1 MPAANIK
8 KGGADRTNRFP
19 LERQLHCRPC
29 PENGQND
36 KEVIP
41 VPKNH
46 RQTAPRRRFPSRLGL
61 FWLGV
66 VLLGTAVSIGLLR
79 RTSRESVVSRPD
91 PPPTDETDRMAP
103 IPGGT
108 FRMGNDFSPYSD
120 QRPAHDVSVAPFSM
134 DTHEVTNRQFARFV
148 AQSDYLTTAEQ
159 QGWSYRFDRATN
171 QWRRTPGADWRHPG
185 GPHTNIAGRE
195 DRPVVHVSWYDADA
209 YARWV
214 GCRLPTEVEWERAAR
229 AGLCDAD
236 FPWGRK
242 ETVNGKYQAN
252 YWQGWFPD
260 DDLTVDGFDTLAP
273 VGSFEPNGFGLFD
286 VAGNVWEWCADRYG
300 EDYYRISPRDD
311 PRGPTEGE
319 MRVQRGGSWL
329 SAENYG
335 PGYRVSV
342 RSKRPPD
349 ASYEDVGFRCARSAS
364 AERR

>member
-1 MPAANIK
+1 MGMNCGIISRLILSPKNA
-8 KGGADRTNRFP
+8 R
-19 LERQLHCRPC
+19 
-29 PENGQND
+29 ND

-41 VPKNH
+41 VPKTD
-46 RQTAPRRRFPSRLGL
+46 RQTATRRRFPSKLGV

-66 VLLGTAVSIGLLR
+66 VLLGTVASVGLLHR
-79 RTSRESVVSRPD
+79 SSQETEISRPN
-91 PPPTDETDRMAP
+91 PLPDETDSMVP
-103 IPGGT
+103 IPGST

-159 QGWSYRFDRATN
+159 QGWSYTFNRADD
-171 QWRRTPGADWRHPG
+171 QWRRTQGADWRHPG
-185 GPHTNIAGRE
+185 GSHTDITGRE
-195 DRPVVHVSWYDADA
+195 DRPVVHVSWYDARA
-209 YARWV
+209 YARWL
-214 GCRLPTEVEWERAAR
+214 GARLPTEAEWERAAR
-229 AGLCDAD
+229 GGLRDAD
-236 FPWGRK
+236 FPWGCK
-242 ETVNGKYQAN
+242 EAVNGKYQAN

-260 DDLTVDGFDTLAP
+260 DDLGVDGFDTVAP
-273 VGSFEPNGFGLFD
+273 VGSYQPNRFGLFD
-286 VAGNVWEWCADRYG
+286 VAGNVWEWCADWYD
-300 EDYYRISPRDD
+300 EDYYRISPRDN
-311 PRGPTEGE
+311 PAGPAEGK

-364 AERR
+364 PEQH